1 MIAHSAVC
9 IGDAERAAV
18 DRVLR
23 SGRLAQGPEVAAFE
37 AECAAFLGR
46 RHAVAV
52 SSGTAALHL
61 ALLAM
66 GTEPGDGVAI
76 PSYACA
82 ALATAVRLANARPM
96 VCDIDAD
103 YGIDGAAIPREARAV
118 IATHLFGA
126 PAAMPNHPHT
136 IEDIAQLVGGA
147 AGRGTPI
154 AVASFYATK
163 LMTTGE
169 GGMAFTDDEALA
181 DFMRDRRDYDNRDD
195 GTQRFAYKMTEMQA
209 AMGRVQLTRLPEFIA
224 RRRANA
230 ARYDEAFSSL
240 PLTLPIGADH
250 IYFRYVVRT
259 DRRDALQDHLAA
271 AGVEAKRPVHGPA
284 HHHFGGVCPR
294 SESAHRTAL
303 SLPVHPA
310 LDEEAV
316 GRVIDSVQAFFT

>member
-9 IGDAERAAV
+9 IGEGERAAV

-23 SGRLAQGPEVAAFE
+23 SGRLAQGPEVEAFE

-52 SSGTAALHL
+52 GSGTAALHL

-66 GTEPGDGVAI
+66 GTKPGDGVAI

-82 ALATAVRLANARPM
+82 ALATAVRLANVRPI
-96 VCDIDAD
+96 VCDIGAD
-103 YGIDGAAIPREARAV
+103 YGIDGAAIPHDARAV

-126 PAAMPNHPHT
+126 PAALPRHPNT
-136 IEDIAQLVGGA
+136 IEDIAQIFGGA
-147 AGRGTPI
+147 AGRGTPV

-169 GGMAFTDDEALA
+169 GGMAFTDDDGIA
-181 DFMRDRRDYDNRDD
+181 DFLRDRRDYDNRDD

-209 AMGRVQLTRLPEFIA
+209 AMGRVQLTRLPGFIA
-224 RRRANA
+224 RRRAIA
-230 ARYDEAFSSL
+230 ARYDEAFSAL
-240 PLTLPIGADH
+240 PFALPAGADH
-250 IYFRYVVRT
+250 IYFRYVVQT
-259 DRRDALQDHLAA
+259 DRRDALQDHLDA
-271 AGVEAKRPVHGPA
+271 AGIEAKRPVYAPA
-284 HHHFGGVCPR
+284 HHTLGGACPR
-294 SESAHRTAL
+294 AEAAHRTAL

-310 LDEEAV
+310 LDEDAV